1 MSDLPKPIL
10 YLAGPITGVDD
21 YERLFMQ
28 ADEVL
33 RFTGYETRNPTKYTG
48 LRTPLAKARPYSRFT
63 PGRRPPEPSWHDYM
77 RQAIRVLAR
86 VDGVALLDG
95 WADSRGATWE
105 HRIATEVL
113 ALPCLPV
120 CDWLELGGLMP

>member
-1 MSDLPKPIL
+1 MPAPIIL
-10 YLAGPITGVDD
+10 YIAGPITGVDG
-21 YERLFMQ
+21 YKSLFTR

-33 RFTGYETRNPTKYTG
+33 RFTGYETRNPTKCAP
-48 LRTPLAKARPYSRFT
+48 LRTPQEKAKPYSRFT

-77 RQAIRVLAR
+77 RQCLRTIAQ

-95 WADSRGATWE
+95 WEDSRGASWE

-113 ALPCLPV
+113 AIPCLPV
-120 CDWLELGGLMP
+120 AEWLELGGMMP

>member
-1 MSDLPKPIL
+1 MPAPIL
-10 YLAGPITGVDD
+10 YIAGPITGVGG
-21 YERLFMQ
+21 YESLFTR

-33 RFTGYETRNPTKYTG
+33 RFTGYETRNPAKCAP
-48 LRTPLAKARPYSRFT
+48 LRTPLEKAKPYSRFA

-77 RQAIRVLAR
+77 RQCLRTIAR

-95 WADSRGATWE
+95 WEDSRGASWE

-113 ALPCLPV
+113 AIPCLTV
-120 CDWLELGGLMP
+120 AEWLELGGMMP

>member
-1 MSDLPKPIL
+1 MPAPIL
-10 YLAGPITGVDD
+10 YIAGPITGVDG
-21 YERLFMQ
+21 YESLFAR

-33 RFTGYETRNPTKYTG
+33 RFTGYETRNPANCAP
-48 LRTPLAKARPYSRFT
+48 LRTPLEKAKPYSRFA

-77 RQAIRVLAR
+77 RQCLRTIAR

-95 WADSRGATWE
+95 WEDSRGASWE

-113 ALPCLPV
+113 AIPCLPIAG
-120 CDWLELGGLMP
+120 WLELGGMLP

>member
-1 MSDLPKPIL
+1 MAAPIL
-10 YLAGPITGVDD
+10 YIAGPITGVDG
-21 YERLFMQ
+21 YESLFPR

-33 RFTGYETRNPTKYTG
+33 RFTGYETRNPAKCAP
-48 LRTPLAKARPYSRFT
+48 LRTPLEKAKPYSRFM

-77 RQAIRVLAR
+77 RQCLRTIAQ

-95 WADSRGATWE
+95 WEDSRGAAWE

-113 ALPCLPV
+113 AIPCLPV
-120 CDWLELGGLMP
+120 GGWLELGGMLP

>member
-1 MSDLPKPIL
+1 MPSPIL
-10 YLAGPITGVDD
+10 YIAGPITGVDG
-21 YERLFMQ
+21 YESLFTR

-33 RFTGYETRNPTKYTG
+33 RFTGYETRNPAKCAA
-48 LRTPLAKARPYSRFT
+48 LRTPLEKAKPYSRFT

-77 RQAIRVLAR
+77 RQCLRTIAQ

-95 WADSRGATWE
+95 WEDSRGASWE

-113 ALPCLPV
+113 AIPCLPV
-120 CDWLELGGLMP
+120 AGWLELGGMMP